1 MEVAA
6 EEEAAVAIVEMVAA
20 VADESH
26 QATKP
31 KTTLASANES
41 ILH

>member
-1 MEVAA
+1 MEGAA
-6 EEEAAVAIVEMVAA
+6 EEEAAVAIAETVAA

-26 QATKP
+26 PATKS